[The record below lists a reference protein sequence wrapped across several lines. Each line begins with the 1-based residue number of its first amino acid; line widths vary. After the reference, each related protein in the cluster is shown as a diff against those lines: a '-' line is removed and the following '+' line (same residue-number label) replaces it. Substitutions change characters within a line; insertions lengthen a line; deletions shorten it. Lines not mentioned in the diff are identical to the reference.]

1 MSSGK
6 VLFLWLK
13 NLPHKCREPPPC
25 HLITYSASMYH
36 CTQRWPKN
44 IWPKKLA
51 KLYLAP
57 GLNFIKSDLEYK
69 TNLFSSKCAFCMWL
83 WLFYSPPPQYLI
95 AMRILFLHTRIVF
108 VTGEY
113 QELNEK
119 SSLQEGVIKLLL
131 REGVKTL
138 KPWVTFFL
146 SI

>member
-1 MSSGK
+1 MCLLYVTVV
-6 VLFLWLK
+6 VLL
-13 NLPHKCREPPPC
+13 LPPSPIPDCNVNSV
-25 HLITYSASMYH
+25 SAH
-36 CTQRWPKN
+36 TPK
-44 IWPKKLA
+44 
-51 KLYLAP
+51 
-57 GLNFIKSDLEYK
+57 
-69 TNLFSSKCAFCMWL
+69 
-83 WLFYSPPPQYLI
+83 
-95 AMRILFLHTRIVF
+95 IVF

>member
-1 MSSGK
+1 MCLLYVTVV
-6 VLFLWLK
+6 VL
-13 NLPHKCREPPPC
+13 LPPSPIPDCIVHSV
-25 HLITYSASMYH
+25 SAH
-36 CTQRWPKN
+36 TPK
-44 IWPKKLA
+44 
-51 KLYLAP
+51 
-57 GLNFIKSDLEYK
+57 
-69 TNLFSSKCAFCMWL
+69 
-83 WLFYSPPPQYLI
+83 
-95 AMRILFLHTRIVF
+95 IVF